1 MANTLFQYLILN
13 MMNRLDL
20 TMATLREVA
29 IIQERVD
36 VLLKKNLPAE
46 LPAKQF
52 KLLNHLINT
61 TNKDETAS
69 EIAHNSQVSL
79 SAMSQIIKQ
88 LTLKGYVE
96 LQTRKL
102 DTRKKSILISE
113 QGRIAHRNA
122 LAKVDMDLKAFSAK
136 FNLEDLQQLFNLS
149 NKFRRLVEDH
159 F

>member
-36 VLLKKNLPAE
+36 VILKKNLPAE

>member
-1 MANTLFQYLILN
+1 MANILFQNLVLT

-20 TMATLREVA
+20 TMATFREVA
-29 IIQERVD
+29 IIQERVE
-36 VLLKKNLPAE
+36 VLLKNNLPAD

-69 EIAHNSQVSL
+69 DIAHNSQVSL

-88 LTLKGYVE
+88 LTIKGYVE
-96 LQTRKL
+96 LQTREL
-102 DTRKKSILISE
+102 DTRKKNILISE

-136 FNLEDLQQLFNLS
+136 FGLEDLQQLFNLS
-149 NKFRRLVEDH
+149 NQFRRLFEGH